1 MANENEEI
9 MVVEEETEETIV
21 EEKRTPKGAIV
32 AGVAAAAV
40 GIGCGIKWM
49 IGKLRDS
56 RLDYDYV
63 EEESYED
70 DDELEVEEVEEEAEE

>member
-56 RLDYDYV
+56 RIDYDY
-63 EEESYED
+63 SED
-70 DDELEVEEVEEEAEE
+70 DFEDEDDLEVEEVEEEAEE